1 MVSILPEHYE
11 VIEDIELIRLSMAGS
26 REAFEILVRR
36 YQVVVRWSVS
46 RYLREASTVDD
57 LAQDVFLYAY
67 QHLAEYRGVGSLRSW
82 LIGIARNMAR
92 QHVRSDSRRRQRE
105 AGPLAVQLAQW
116 RIDRLENEPMDGE
129 EEERVFAAL
138 GECIDVLGPESRKVV
153 QDHYFR
159 RQTLESIA
167 RRQRRGA
174 GAVRMMLFRIRKA
187 LRECIHEK
195 LRDQD

>member
-1 MVSILPEHYE
+1 VSILPEQYDA
-11 VIEDIELIRLSMAGS
+11 IEDIELVRLSIAGA

-36 YQVVVRWSVS
+36 HQVVVRWSVS

-116 RIDRLENEPMDGE
+116 RIDRLVNEPMDGE

-138 GECIDVLGPESRKVV
+138 GECIDGLGPESRQAI

-167 RRQRRGA
+167 RRQGRKA

-187 LRECIHEK
+187 LRECIREK